1 MNTTIDNRIQRLAE
15 EIYIDYLPKYSTL
28 QVDKIKNIIYKFY
41 IPETHINNELKY
53 VSINNNI
60 DYSKGN
66 IIYSDELKIY
76 ILFNKLNLTN
86 TSFDIH
92 QPACNI
98 NNILYDNSDYSSTI
112 MSPKYNTY
120 ISLIDN
126 QPDIYLSVTKFI
138 DFLYL
143 YEGAINKQLSKID
156 YKKI

>member
-1 MNTTIDNRIQRLAE
+1 MNTTIDDIIHRLAE
-15 EIYIDYLPKYSTL
+15 DIYIDYSSKYSTL

-41 IPETHINNELKY
+41 IPEKHINNERKY

-66 IIYSDELKIY
+66 IIYSNELKY

-86 TSFDIH
+86 NSLDIH

-143 YEGAINKQLSKID
+143 YEGAINKQLSTIN
-156 YKKI
+156 YKL